1 MASTNSR
8 SSADPEPLVEAL
20 DKNKQVATTVREAA
34 DELALVHAVL
44 ETKLPQDARSAD
56 EIARAVA
63 HTDAV
68 EKRLSESGKVL
79 GEVNATLER
88 EVKVS
93 KP

>member
-79 GEVNATLER
+79 DEVNATLER